1 MKKAI
6 LITAGI
12 LVIIGVVGVY
22 KYTHKSAQ
30 KPPTFDSEVDR
41 RDHIKQFVSQEQGTD
56 PNHEI
61 TENAG
66 GITDV
71 NIQNRG
77 ALMKFENPEIM
88 LSVDRNISNAIKSL
102 PQIVKDTKD
111 LKDTEIDNYFNG
123 NQASI
128 ISILGIDNKK
138 DFKVFIGY
146 LSFIKDGSKITEAT
160 IDESTTT
167 METNIL
173 TFKLKIKASNNKEQ
187 IFNIK
192 NIITAKDSKAD
203 SVTYWIK

>member
-1 MKKAI
+1 MKKVI
-6 LITAGI
+6 LIFIGI
-12 LVIIGVVGVY
+12 LVIIGAVGVY
-22 KYTHKSAQ
+22 KYTHKPEL

-41 RDHIKQFVSQEQGTD
+41 QEHIKGFVSQEQGTD

-66 GITDV
+66 GFNDV

-77 ALMKFENPEIM
+77 ALMKFGNPDIM
-88 LSVDRNISNAIKSL
+88 ISVDRNISNAIKSL

-111 LKDTEIDNYFNG
+111 LKDTELENYFNG

-128 ISILGIDNKK
+128 ISILGIDNKN
-138 DFKVFIGY
+138 DFKVFIGN

-160 IDESTTT
+160 IDESTPT

-173 TFKLKIKASNNKEQ
+173 TFKLKLKASNNKEQ